1 MKRNPFTIS
10 LSFLILLFIFSGC
23 SSDERQAAII
33 AVDSTSAQANETTEI
48 NDEPNEYTVH
58 LSPYDGTAETALKQI
73 NQISYAVENKK
84 ISGYSY
90 LYDNGSGEDELQG
103 LLCFSNDGT
112 KDKDWYLRL
121 NNNNYQMEYFFGK
134 NDDLFA
140 IRQWKYTEKG
150 KEQTAEI
157 LYKETEGLVKGS
169 WLKRL
174 NEDTT
179 DLASYTG
186 DFWYDFLEGWPIYH
200 DTKAMRSDKSLK
212 YRQ

>member
-1 MKRNPFTIS
+1 MRKTRFILPLSVFTITIS
-10 LSFLILLFIFSGC
+10 LFCTNTSCNSDAPKATVVFVD
-23 SSDERQAAII
+23 SSDRVTE
-33 AVDSTSAQANETTEI
+33 STEI

-84 ISGYSY
+84 ITGYSY
-90 LYDNGSGEDELQG
+90 LYNDNSGEGELHG

-112 KDKDWYLRL
+112 KDKDWYLSL
-121 NNNNYQMEYFFGK
+121 NNDNYQMEYFFGK
-134 NDDLFA
+134 NDELFA
-140 IRQWKYTEKG
+140 IRQWKYTDKG

-157 LYKETEGLVKGS
+157 LYNEIEGVIKGS
-169 WLKRL
+169 WLKRT

-200 DTKAMRSDKSLK
+200 NTKAMVG
-212 YRQ
+212 